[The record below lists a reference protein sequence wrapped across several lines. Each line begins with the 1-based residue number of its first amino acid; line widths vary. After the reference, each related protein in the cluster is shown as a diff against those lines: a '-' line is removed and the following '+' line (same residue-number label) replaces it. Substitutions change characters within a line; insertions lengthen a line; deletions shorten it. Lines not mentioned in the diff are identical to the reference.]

1 MLVQLNPPSSYD
13 DKRLWQLMQDFMAR
27 ARGVPGVISAAAVSG
42 RPLSD
47 GSTGL
52 GLAVPGKDVAGGDV
66 PWGTWRLVTPDYF
79 RAMGV
84 PLLRGRTFTDADVVA
99 GEQMTAVVSER
110 VVKQLFDGKD
120 PIGRDLIV
128 WKGQGDRHA
137 RIVGVVGDMRE
148 RGLDS
153 AADTRRVFPV
163 SGYELVA
170 RAGRAEHDD
179 PHRGA
184 RAGASGR
191 HEQPGSRCAHL
202 RRADVRR
209 DGGRLGSLTALH
221 DDTARFFRAARIAAG
236 ARWHLRRAGLQRRQA
251 DDGDRGQD
259 GAGCRR
265 GKRAAAIVGQGLRP
279 VLAGVGVG
287 LLAAGALSQLMTRL
301 LFEVAPTD
309 FVTYALVATS
319 ILVAGVAACLVPRAR
334 QCAWT

>member
-1 MLVQLNPPSSYD
+1 VLLFTILVGLSTSVATGLVSAWQASQGALVPALKEGERGAVGSPRQRRVRQVLVGAEVALAMTLLIGAGLLLRSFDAVMRADRGFQTEHRMLVQLNPPSSYD

-137 RIVGVVGDMRE
+137 RVVGVVGDMRE
-148 RGLDS
+148 RGLDRQPTLPCTS
-153 AADTRRVFPV
+153 RIGERTFRPRR
-163 SGYELVA
+163 S
-170 RAGRAEHDD
+170 
-179 PHRGA
+179 
-184 RAGASGR
+184 S
-191 HEQPGSRCAHL
+191 
-202 RRADVRR
+202 
-209 DGGRLGSLTALH
+209 
-221 DDTARFFRAARIAAG
+221 
-236 ARWHLRRAGLQRRQA
+236 
-251 DDGDRGQD
+251 
-259 GAGCRR
+259 
-265 GKRAAAIVGQGLRP
+265 
-279 VLAGVGVG
+279 
-287 LLAAGALSQLMTRL
+287 
-301 LFEVAPTD
+301 
-309 FVTYALVATS
+309 
-319 ILVAGVAACLVPRAR
+319 
-334 QCAWT
+334 